1 MKYKKHILE
10 KVLDSDIER
19 GYCVEIYKDNKY
31 ITTAPDFSNAKEFV
45 SSFNG
50 TDYDWNVL
58 C

>member
-1 MKYKKHILE
+1 MKYKKHILK
-10 KVLDSDIER
+10 KVLDSEIEW

-31 ITTAPDFSNAKEFV
+31 ITTAPTFSNAKEFV

-50 TDYDWNVL
+50 IDYDWNVL